1 MNFLTTSV
9 RFYEGMFGHEARNV
23 VELCLLLPE

>member
-9 RFYEGMFGHEARNV
+9 RSYEGMFGNEARNV